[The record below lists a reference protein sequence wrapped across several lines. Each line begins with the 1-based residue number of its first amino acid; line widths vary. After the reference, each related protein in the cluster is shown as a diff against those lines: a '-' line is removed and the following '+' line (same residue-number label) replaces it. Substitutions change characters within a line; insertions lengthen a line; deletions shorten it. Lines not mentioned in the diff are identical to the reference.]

1 MIYAGQMMRARKRK
15 PFGSYDHWHFYEL
28 VLRKKQGSATLKE
41 LDELDELV
49 NRVPAIREKLLA
61 DMLKNDRDS
70 IYRGGLVKWL
80 KQLMKSLQ
88 HLAHPL
94 AGRFRSGKSTRQK

>member
-1 MIYAGQMMRARKRK
+1 MMRARKRK

-28 VLRKKQGSATLKE
+28 VLRKKPGSATLKE

-49 NRVPAIREKLLA
+49 NRVPAIREKLLV

-70 IYRGGLVKWL
+70 TYRGGLVKWL
-80 KQLMKSLQ
+80 DIPGGLTRLFRALWSTELCKQL
-88 HLAHPL
+88 
-94 AGRFRSGKSTRQK
+94 RNRN